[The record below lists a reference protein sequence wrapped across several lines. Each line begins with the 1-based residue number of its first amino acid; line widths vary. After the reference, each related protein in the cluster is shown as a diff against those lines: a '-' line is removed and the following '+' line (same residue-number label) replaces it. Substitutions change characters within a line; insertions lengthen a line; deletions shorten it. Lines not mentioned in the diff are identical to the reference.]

1 MTDQG
6 KKKIFERP
14 LIVFVLTFVSLAVVL
29 AILAMIEGKG
39 SPLVIGTYFLYGGI
53 SVGIVGFLFLNK
65 GGTLERDSD
74 SQSLYRNNIEYFKK
88 KRSEEKPLERVIL
101 PVIFA
106 AASLAAVGYFLGRFL
121 VD

>member
-1 MTDQG
+1 MTETS
-6 KKKIFERP
+6 KTKFFERS

-53 SVGIVGFLFLNK
+53 IVGIIGFLFLNK

-74 SQSLYRNNIEYFKK
+74 SQSLYRKNIDYFKK
-88 KRSEEKPLERVIL
+88 KRAEEKPLERIVWPVIL
-101 PVIFA
+101 AGI
-106 AASLAAVGYFLGRFL
+106 SLAALGYFLNKL
-121 VD
+121 